1 MMKNDSMA
9 DVTIKRF
16 FKGDRYLW
24 GLIAFFML
32 LSLLS
37 VYSSS
42 VSVAYSSHHG
52 NTFYFLRTQFIM
64 LMLGLLIIVVTH
76 WIPYIKYMQFATI
89 GLVVAV
95 LLLVVTLFAG
105 VSINQATRWLEI
117 PVIGLRLQTSDLAK
131 VALVI
136 YLARGLTVYQHELNN
151 FSVVTMKLV
160 VPVGIVCVLIMSEN
174 LSTAVMIFM
183 ISMIILFIGRIPVRF
198 ILAYVGLGLAGVI
211 LFASLLLVV
220 KKDDN
225 RVQVWKNRIE
235 AYFSAESSPDA
246 DYQVNQAKIA
256 ISTGKIFG
264 KLPGKSTQRNLLPQ
278 SNSDF
283 IFAIIVEEYG
293 LFGAIIVIMAYL
305 ALMYRGVQIAR
316 KCDYAFPALMVLG
329 LTVMI
334 VFQAFLN
341 MLVAVGLFPV
351 TGQTLPMISWGRTSV
366 IVISFALG
374 AILSVSRVMNAR
386 ERHEKLS
393 EEEQTDRIPV

>member
-1 MMKNDSMA
+1 MA

-16 FKGDRYLW
+16 FRGDRYLW
-24 GLIAFFML
+24 GLIALFML
-32 LSLLS
+32 ISLLS

-42 VSVAYSSHHG
+42 VSVAYSSYQG
-52 NTFYFLRTQFIM
+52 NTFYFLQTQFIM
-64 LMLGLLIIVVTH
+64 LMLGMLIIVVTH
-76 WIPYIKYMQFATI
+76 WIPYIRYMQFAAI
-89 GLVVAV
+89 GLGVAII
-95 LLLVVTLFAG
+95 LLGITLVAG
-105 VSINQATRWLEI
+105 VSINEATRWLEI
-117 PVIGLRLQTSDLAK
+117 PGIGLKLQTSDIAK

-136 YLARGLTVYQHELNN
+136 YLARGLTVYQNELKN
-151 FSVVTMKLV
+151 FRTVTIRLV
-160 VPVGIVCVLIMSEN
+160 VPVAIVCILIMPEN

-183 ISMIILFIGRIPVRF
+183 ISMIILFIGRVPIRF
-198 ILAYVGLGLAGVI
+198 LMAYAGLGLAGVV
-211 LFASLLLVV
+211 LFASLLLLI

-235 AYFSAESSPDA
+235 AYFSGESSPDA
-246 DYQVNQAKIA
+246 DYQSNQAKIA
-256 ISTGKIFG
+256 ISTGKLFG
-264 KLPGKSTQRNLLPQ
+264 KLPGGSTQRNILPQ

-293 LFGAIIVIMAYL
+293 LFGAIIVILSYL
-305 ALMYRGVQIAR
+305 ALMFRGIQIAR

-366 IVISFALG
+366 MVISFSLG

-386 ERHEKLS
+386 ERREQLS
-393 EEEQTDRIPV
+393 DIEQTDTNAA

>member
-1 MMKNDSMA
+1 MA

-16 FKGDRYLW
+16 FRGDRYLW

-32 LSLLS
+32 VSLLS

-42 VSVAYSSHHG
+42 VGVAYSSHHG

-89 GLVVAV
+89 GLVAAV
-95 LLLVVTLFAG
+95 ILLIVTLFAG

-151 FSVVTMKLV
+151 FRVVTMKLV
-160 VPVGIVCVLIMSEN
+160 VPIAIVCVLIMSEN
-174 LSTAVMIFM
+174 LSTAVMIFG
-183 ISMIILFIGRIPVRF
+183 ISMIILFIGRVPLKF
-198 ILAYVGLGLAGVI
+198 ILAYGGLGLAGVI
-211 LFASLLLVV
+211 LFASLLLVF

-235 AYFSAESSPDA
+235 HFVSGENSPDA
-246 DYQVNQAKIA
+246 DYQANQAKIA

-264 KLPGKSTQRNLLPQ
+264 KLPGKSTQRNMLPQ

-293 LFGAIIVIMAYL
+293 LFGAVIVIMAYL
-305 ALMYRGVQIAR
+305 ALMFRGVQIAR

-366 IVISFALG
+366 IVISFSLG
-374 AILSVSRVMNAR
+374 AILSVSRVMNMR

-393 EEEQTDRIPV
+393 EVEQTDRVPA

>member
-1 MMKNDSMA
+1 MER
-9 DVTIKRF
+9 VTLRRF

-24 GLIAFFML
+24 GLIVLFML
-32 LSLLS
+32 VSLLS

-42 VSVAYSSHHG
+42 VGVAYSSHHG

-64 LMLGLLIIVVTH
+64 LLLGLTIIVVTH
-76 WIPYIKYMQFATI
+76 WIPYIKYMQFATV
-89 GLVVAV
+89 GLVVAII
-95 LLLVVTLFAG
+95 LLGVTLVAG
-105 VSINQATRWLEI
+105 VSINEASRWLEI
-117 PVIGLRLQTSDLAK
+117 PVIGLRIQTSDLAK

-136 YLARGLTVYQHELNN
+136 YLARGLTVYQHELKN
-151 FSVVTMKLV
+151 FRLVTMRLIA
-160 VPVGIVCVLIMSEN
+160 PVAIVCLLIMSEN
-174 LSTAVMIFM
+174 LSTALMIFI
-183 ISMIILFIGRIPVRF
+183 ISMVLLFIGRVPVRF
-198 ILAYVGLGLAGVI
+198 LLAYAGLGLATVV
-211 LFASLLLVV
+211 LFATMLVLI

-235 AYFSAESSPDA
+235 TYFSGESTPDA
-246 DYQVNQAKIA
+246 DYQANQAKIA
-256 ISTGKIFG
+256 ISTGKLFG
-264 KLPGKSTQRNLLPQ
+264 KLPGGSTQRNLLPQ

-293 LFGAIIVIMAYL
+293 LFGAIIVILSYL
-305 ALMYRGVQIAR
+305 ALMFRGIHIAR

-366 IVISFALG
+366 IVISFSLG

-386 ERHEKLS
+386 SNREQLS
-393 EEEQTDRIPV
+393 DIEQTDSKVA

>member
-1 MMKNDSMA
+1 MA

-16 FKGDRYLW
+16 FRGDRYLW

-42 VSVAYSSHHG
+42 VGVAYSSHHG

-76 WIPYIKYMQFATI
+76 WIPYIKYMQYATI

-105 VSINQATRWLEI
+105 VSINDATRWLEI

-183 ISMIILFIGRIPVRF
+183 ISMIILFIGRVPIKF
-198 ILAYVGLGLAGVI
+198 LLTYAGLGLAGVI
-211 LFASLLLVV
+211 LFASLLLVF

-235 AYFSAESSPDA
+235 AYFSGESSPDA
-246 DYQVNQAKIA
+246 DYQANQAKIA

-293 LFGAIIVIMAYL
+293 LFGAVIVIMAYL
-305 ALMYRGVQIAR
+305 ALMFRGVQIAR

-366 IVISFALG
+366 MVISFALG

-386 ERHEKLS
+386 ERQEKLS
-393 EEEQTDRIPV
+393 EVEQTDKVPA

>member
-1 MMKNDSMA
+1 MA
-9 DVTIKRF
+9 GVTIKRF
-16 FKGDRYLW
+16 FRGDRYLW
-24 GLIAFFML
+24 GLIAIFMVI
-32 LSLLS
+32 SLLS

-42 VSVAYSSHHG
+42 VGVAYSSHHG

-89 GLVVAV
+89 GLGVSII
-95 LLLVVTLFAG
+95 LLIITLFAG
-105 VSINQATRWLEI
+105 VSINEATRWLEI
-117 PVIGLRLQTSDLAK
+117 PGIGLRLQTSDIAK
-131 VALVI
+131 VALII
-136 YLARGLTVYQHELNN
+136 YLARGLTIYQHELKN
-151 FSVVTMKLV
+151 FRVVTMRLMA
-160 VPVGIVCVLIMSEN
+160 PVATVCLLIMSEN

-183 ISMIILFIGRIPVRF
+183 ISMIILFIGRVPVRF
-198 ILAYVGLGLAGVI
+198 LLAYAGLGLAAVV
-211 LFASLLLVV
+211 LFASLLLMF
-220 KKDDN
+220 KKDNN
-225 RVQVWKNRIE
+225 RVEVWKDRIE
-235 AYFSAESSPDA
+235 AYFSGESTPDA
-246 DYQVNQAKIA
+246 DYQANQAKIA

-264 KLPGKSTQRNLLPQ
+264 KLPGKSTQRNMLPQ

-293 LFGAIIVIMAYL
+293 LFGAIIVIMSYL
-305 ALMYRGVQIAR
+305 ALMFRGIQIAR

-366 IVISFALG
+366 MVISFSLG

-386 ERHEKLS
+386 ERREMLS
-393 EEEQTDRIPV
+393 DIEQTDTNAA

>member
-1 MMKNDSMA
+1 MT

-16 FKGDRYLW
+16 FRGDRYLW

-32 LSLLS
+32 ISLLS

-42 VSVAYSSHHG
+42 VGVAYSSHHG

-64 LMLGLLIIVVTH
+64 LMLGLLIIIVTH

-89 GLVVAV
+89 GLGVAII
-95 LLLVVTLFAG
+95 LLVITLFAG

-117 PVIGLRLQTSDLAK
+117 PGIGLRLQTSDLAK

-136 YLARGLTVYQHELNN
+136 YLARGLTVYQNELRN
-151 FSVVTMKLV
+151 FSVVTTKLV
-160 VPVGIVCVLIMSEN
+160 APVAVVCMLIMSEN

-183 ISMIILFIGRIPVRF
+183 ISMIILFIGRVPVRF
-198 ILAYVGLGLAGVI
+198 LLAYAGLGLAAVV
-211 LFASLLLVV
+211 LFASLLLLF

-225 RVQVWKNRIE
+225 RVQVWKNRVE
-235 AYFSAESSPDA
+235 TFFSGEGSADD
-246 DYQVNQAKIA
+246 DYQANQAKIA
-256 ISTGKIFG
+256 ISTGKLFG
-264 KLPGKSTQRNLLPQ
+264 KLPGKSTQRNMLPQ

-293 LFGAIIVIMAYL
+293 LFGAVILIMSYL
-305 ALMYRGVQIAR
+305 ALMFRGVQIAR

-366 IVISFALG
+366 IVISFSLG

-386 ERHEKLS
+386 EKSEKLS
-393 EEEQTDRIPV
+393 DIEQTDTNAA

>member
-1 MMKNDSMA
+1 MA
-9 DVTIKRF
+9 GVTIRRF
-16 FKGDRYLW
+16 FKGDRYMW
-24 GLIAFFML
+24 GLIALFML
-32 LSLLS
+32 VSLLS

-42 VSVAYSSHHG
+42 VGVAYSSHHG

-64 LMLGLLIIVVTH
+64 LMLGLTIIVVTH

-95 LLLVVTLFAG
+95 ILLGVTLVAG
-105 VSINQATRWLEI
+105 VSINEASRWLEI
-117 PVIGLRLQTSDLAK
+117 PIIGLRLQTSDLAK

-136 YLARGLTVYQHELNN
+136 YLARGLTVYQHDLNN
-151 FSVVTMKLV
+151 FRLVTIRLV
-160 VPVGIVCVLIMSEN
+160 APIAIVCLLIMSEN
-174 LSTAVMIFM
+174 LSTALMIFM
-183 ISMIILFIGRIPVRF
+183 ISMIILFIGRVPF
-198 ILAYVGLGLAGVI
+198 KFLLAYAGMGLVAVL
-211 LFASLLLVV
+211 LFATLLMVF

-235 AYFSAESSPDA
+235 TYFSGEGNSDA
-246 DYQVNQAKIA
+246 DYQSNQAKIA
-256 ISTGKIFG
+256 ISTGKLFG
-264 KLPGKSTQRNLLPQ
+264 KLPGGSTQRNLLPQ

-293 LFGAIIVIMAYL
+293 LFGAIIVILSYL
-305 ALMYRGVQIAR
+305 ALMFRGIQIAR
-316 KCDYAFPALMVLG
+316 KCDYAFPAIMVLG

-366 IVISFALG
+366 MVISFSLG

-386 ERHEKLS
+386 EAREQLS
-393 EEEQTDRIPV
+393 DIEQTDIKVA

>member
-1 MMKNDSMA
+1 MA

-95 LLLVVTLFAG
+95 LLLLVTLFAG
-105 VSINQATRWLEI
+105 VSINSATRWLEI

-160 VPVGIVCVLIMSEN
+160 VPIGIVCVLIMSEN

-183 ISMIILFIGRIPVRF
+183 ISMIILFIGRVPIKF
-198 ILAYVGLGLAGVI
+198 LLTYAGLGLAGVI
-211 LFASLLLVV
+211 LFASLLLIF

-235 AYFSAESSPDA
+235 AYFSGESSPDA
-246 DYQVNQAKIA
+246 DYQANQAKIA

-293 LFGAIIVIMAYL
+293 LFGAVIVIMAYL

-366 IVISFALG
+366 MVISFALG

-386 ERHEKLS
+386 ERQERLS
-393 EEEQTDRIPV
+393 EVEQTDKVPV

>member
-1 MMKNDSMA
+1 MA

-16 FKGDRYLW
+16 FRGDRYLW

-42 VSVAYSSHHG
+42 VGVAYKSFDG

-95 LLLVVTLFAG
+95 LLLVITLFAG
-105 VSINQATRWLEI
+105 VSINEATRWLEI

-136 YLARGLTVYQHELNN
+136 YLARGLTVYQQELNN
-151 FSVVTMKLV
+151 FSVVTMKLLM
-160 VPVGIVCVLIMSEN
+160 PVAIVCVLIMSEN
-174 LSTAVMIFM
+174 LSTAVMIFG
-183 ISMIILFIGRIPVRF
+183 ISMIILYIGRVPF
-198 ILAYVGLGLAGVI
+198 KFLLTYAGLGLAGVI
-211 LFASLLLVV
+211 LFASLLLIF

-235 AYFSAESSPDA
+235 AHFSGDSNPDA
-246 DYQVNQAKIA
+246 DYQANQAMIA
-256 ISTGKIFG
+256 ISTGKLFG

-293 LFGAIIVIMAYL
+293 LFGAVILIMAYL

-366 IVISFALG
+366 MVISFALG

-386 ERHEKLS
+386 ERQEKLS
-393 EEEQTDRIPV
+393 EVEQTDKMPA

>member
-1 MMKNDSMA
+1 MA
-9 DVTIKRF
+9 GVTIRRF
-16 FKGDRYLW
+16 FKGDRYMW
-24 GLIAFFML
+24 GLIALFML
-32 LSLLS
+32 VSLLS

-42 VSVAYSSHHG
+42 VGVAYSSHHG

-64 LMLGLLIIVVTH
+64 LILGLIIIVVTH

-95 LLLVVTLFAG
+95 ILLGVTLVAG
-105 VSINQATRWLEI
+105 VSINEASRWLEI
-117 PVIGLRLQTSDLAK
+117 PIIGLRIQTSDLAK

-151 FSVVTMKLV
+151 FRLVTIRLV
-160 VPVGIVCVLIMSEN
+160 APIALVCLLIMSEN
-174 LSTAVMIFM
+174 LSTALMIFM
-183 ISMIILFIGRIPVRF
+183 ISMIILFIGRVPF
-198 ILAYVGLGLAGVI
+198 KFLMAYAGMGLVAVL
-211 LFASLLLVV
+211 LFATMLMVL

-235 AYFSAESSPDA
+235 TYFSGEGNSDA
-246 DYQVNQAKIA
+246 DYQSNQAKIA
-256 ISTGKIFG
+256 ISTGKLFG
-264 KLPGKSTQRNLLPQ
+264 KLPGGSTQRNLLPQ

-293 LFGAIIVIMAYL
+293 LFGAIIVILSYL
-305 ALMYRGVQIAR
+305 ALMFRGIQIAR
-316 KCDYAFPALMVLG
+316 KCDYAFPAIMVLG

-366 IVISFALG
+366 MVISFSLG

-386 ERHEKLS
+386 EAREQLS
-393 EEEQTDRIPV
+393 DIEQTDTRVA

>member
-1 MMKNDSMA
+1 M
-9 DVTIKRF
+9 TIKRF
-16 FKGDRYLW
+16 FRGDRYLW
-24 GLIAFFML
+24 GLIALFML
-32 LSLLS
+32 ISLLS

-42 VSVAYSSHHG
+42 VSVAYASHHG

-64 LMLGLLIIVVTH
+64 LMLGMLIIVVTH
-76 WIPYIKYMQFATI
+76 WIPYIKYMQFAAI
-89 GLVVAV
+89 GLVVAII
-95 LLLVVTLFAG
+95 LLGITLVAG
-105 VSINQATRWLEI
+105 VSINEATRWLEI
-117 PVIGLRLQTSDLAK
+117 PGIGLKLQTSDIAK

-136 YLARGLTVYQHELNN
+136 YLARGLTVYQNELKN
-151 FSVVTMKLV
+151 FRTVTIRLV
-160 VPVGIVCVLIMSEN
+160 VPVAIVCILIMPEN

-183 ISMIILFIGRIPVRF
+183 ISMIILFIGRVPIKF
-198 ILAYVGLGLAGVI
+198 LLAYAGLGLAGVV
-211 LFASLLLVV
+211 LFASLLLVI

-235 AYFSAESSPDA
+235 AYFSGESSPDA
-246 DYQVNQAKIA
+246 DYQSNQAKIA
-256 ISTGKIFG
+256 ISTGKLFG
-264 KLPGKSTQRNLLPQ
+264 KLPGGSTQRNMLPQ

-293 LFGAIIVIMAYL
+293 LFGAIIVILSYL
-305 ALMYRGVQIAR
+305 ALMFRGIQIAR

-366 IVISFALG
+366 MVISFSLG

-386 ERHEKLS
+386 EKREQLS
-393 EEEQTDRIPV
+393 DIEQTDKIVA

>member
-1 MMKNDSMA
+1 MA

-16 FKGDRYLW
+16 FRGDRYLW

-89 GLVVAV
+89 GLVASI
-95 LLLVVTLFAG
+95 LLLAVTLVMG
-105 VSINQATRWLEI
+105 VSINQAARWIEI
-117 PVIGLRLQTSDLAK
+117 PVIGLRLQSSDLAK

-136 YLARGLTVYQHELNN
+136 YLARGLTVFQKALSD
-151 FSVVTMKLV
+151 FRTVTLKLV
-160 VPVGIVCVLIMSEN
+160 FPVVIVCALIMPEN
-174 LSTAVMIFM
+174 LSTAAMIFLTS
-183 ISMIILFIGRIPVRF
+183 IIILYLGRVPIRY
-198 ILAYVGLGLAGVI
+198 IATYLAIGLAAG
-211 LFASLLLVV
+211 LLVV
-220 KKDDN
+220 VLLFSFKHENN
-225 RVQVWKNRIE
+225 RLGVWKARFE
-235 AYFSAESSPDA
+235 AKYGKNKSADA
-246 DYQVNQAKIA
+246 LYQEQQAFIA
-256 ISTGKIFG
+256 VSTGKLFG
-264 KLPGKSTQRNLLPQ
+264 KMPGKSTQRNMLPQ

-293 LFGAIIVIMAYL
+293 LFGATLLIIAYV
-305 ALMYRGVQIAR
+305 ALMYRGIQIAR

-334 VFQAFLN
+334 VFQAFIHMFVN
-341 MLVAVGLFPV
+341 VGALPV
-351 TGQTLPMISWGRTSV
+351 TGQTLPLISWGRTSV

-386 ERHEKLS
+386 ERKENLS
-393 EEEQTDRIPV
+393 DIEQTDKVMA

>member
-1 MMKNDSMA
+1 
-9 DVTIKRF
+9 VTVKRF
-16 FKGDRYLW
+16 FRGDRYLW
-24 GLIAFFML
+24 GLIALFMVI
-32 LSLLS
+32 SLLS

-42 VSVAYSSHHG
+42 VSVAYASHQG

-76 WIPYIKYMQFATI
+76 WIPYIKYMQFAAI
-89 GLVVAV
+89 GLVVSII
-95 LLLVVTLFAG
+95 LLGITLVAG
-105 VSINQATRWLEI
+105 VSINAATRWLEI
-117 PVIGLRLQTSDLAK
+117 PVIGLRLQTSDIAK

-136 YLARGLTVYQHELNN
+136 YLARGLTIYQHELNN
-151 FSVVTMKLV
+151 FRTVTIKLL
-160 VPVGIVCVLIMSEN
+160 VPVAIVCGLIMSEN
-174 LSTAVMIFM
+174 LSTSVMIFM
-183 ISMIILFIGRIPVRF
+183 ISMIILFIGRVPIKF
-198 ILAYVGLGLAGVI
+198 LLAYAGLGLAAVL
-211 LFASLLLVV
+211 LFASLLLIF

-235 AYFSAESSPDA
+235 AYFSGESSPDA
-246 DYQVNQAKIA
+246 DYQSNQAKIA
-256 ISTGKIFG
+256 ISTGKLFG
-264 KLPGKSTQRNLLPQ
+264 KLPGGSTQRNILPQ

-293 LFGAIIVIMAYL
+293 LFGAIIIIMSFL
-305 ALMYRGVQIAR
+305 ALMFRGIQIAR

-366 IVISFALG
+366 LVISFSLG
-374 AILSVSRVMNAR
+374 AILSVSRVMNMR
-386 ERHEKLS
+386 ERQEKLS
-393 EEEQTDRIPV
+393 EIEKTDKIPA

>member
-1 MMKNDSMA
+1 MA

-16 FKGDRYLW
+16 FRGDRYLW

-105 VSINQATRWLEI
+105 VSINSATRWLEI

-160 VPVGIVCVLIMSEN
+160 VPIGIVCVLIMSEN

-183 ISMIILFIGRIPVRF
+183 ISMIILYIGRVPF
-198 ILAYVGLGLAGVI
+198 KFLLTYAGLGLAAVI
-211 LFASLLLVV
+211 LFASLLLVF

-235 AYFSAESSPDA
+235 AYFSGESSPDA
-246 DYQVNQAKIA
+246 DYQANQAKIA

-293 LFGAIIVIMAYL
+293 LFGAVVVIMAYL

-366 IVISFALG
+366 MVISFALG

-386 ERHEKLS
+386 ERQEKLS
-393 EEEQTDRIPV
+393 EVEQTDKLPV

>member
-1 MMKNDSMA
+1 MA
-9 DVTIKRF
+9 DVTVRRF
-16 FKGDRYLW
+16 FRGDRYLW

-42 VSVAYSSHHG
+42 VGVAYSSHHG

-89 GLVVAV
+89 GLVVAIV
-95 LLLVVTLFAG
+95 LLVVTLFAG
-105 VSINQATRWLEI
+105 VSINSATRWLEI
-117 PVIGLRLQTSDLAK
+117 PIIGLRLQTSDLAK

-136 YLARGLTVYQHELNN
+136 YLARGLTVYQHELNS

-160 VPVGIVCVLIMSEN
+160 VPIAIVCVLIMSEN
-174 LSTAVMIFM
+174 LSTAVMIFG
-183 ISMIILFIGRIPVRF
+183 ISMIILYIGRVPF
-198 ILAYVGLGLAGVI
+198 KFLLTYAGMGLAAVI
-211 LFASLLLVV
+211 LFASLLLVF

-235 AYFSAESSPDA
+235 TYFSGESTPDA
-246 DYQVNQAKIA
+246 DYQSNQAKIA
-256 ISTGKIFG
+256 ISTGKLFG
-264 KLPGKSTQRNLLPQ
+264 KMPGKSTQRNLLPQ

-305 ALMYRGVQIAR
+305 ALMFRGVQIAR

-366 IVISFALG
+366 MVISFSLG
-374 AILSVSRVMNAR
+374 AILSVSRVMNMR
-386 ERHEKLS
+386 ERQEKLS
-393 EEEQTDRIPV
+393 DVEQTDRVPV

>member
-1 MMKNDSMA
+1 MA
-9 DVTIKRF
+9 EVTIKRF
-16 FKGDRYLW
+16 FRGDRYLW

-42 VSVAYSSHHG
+42 VGVAYKSFGG

-89 GLVVAV
+89 GLVVAI
-95 LLLVVTLFAG
+95 LLLVITLFAG
-105 VSINQATRWLEI
+105 VSINEATRWIEI

-136 YLARGLTVYQHELNN
+136 YLARGLTVYQQELNN
-151 FSVVTMKLV
+151 FSVVTMKLL
-160 VPVGIVCVLIMSEN
+160 VPVAIVCVLIMSEN
-174 LSTAVMIFM
+174 LSTALMIFG
-183 ISMIILFIGRIPVRF
+183 ISMIILYIGRVPVRF
-198 ILAYVGLGLAGVI
+198 LLAYAGLGLAGVI
-211 LFASLLLVV
+211 LFASLLLVF

-235 AYFSAESSPDA
+235 AHFGGKSNPDA
-246 DYQVNQAKIA
+246 DYQANQAMIA
-256 ISTGKIFG
+256 ISTGKLFG

-293 LFGAIIVIMAYL
+293 LFGAVILIMAYL

-341 MLVAVGLFPV
+341 MLVAVGIFPV

-366 IVISFALG
+366 MVISFALG

-386 ERHEKLS
+386 ERQEKLS
-393 EEEQTDRIPV
+393 EVEQTDKMPA

>member
-1 MMKNDSMA
+1 MS
-9 DVTIKRF
+9 DVTIRRF
-16 FKGDRYLW
+16 FRGDRYLW

-42 VSVAYSSHHG
+42 VGVAYSSHHG

-89 GLVVAV
+89 GLVVAIA
-95 LLLVVTLFAG
+95 LLVVTLFAG
-105 VSINQATRWLEI
+105 VSINSATRWLEI

-160 VPVGIVCVLIMSEN
+160 VPIGIVCVLIMSEN
-174 LSTAVMIFM
+174 LSTAVMIFG
-183 ISMIILFIGRIPVRF
+183 ISMIILYIGRVPF
-198 ILAYVGLGLAGVI
+198 KFLLTYAGLGLAAVI
-211 LFASLLLVV
+211 LFASLLLLF

-235 AYFSAESSPDA
+235 TYFSGESNPDA
-246 DYQVNQAKIA
+246 DYQANQAKIA

-293 LFGAIIVIMAYL
+293 LFGAVIVIMAYL
-305 ALMYRGVQIAR
+305 ALMFRGVQIAR

-366 IVISFALG
+366 MVISFSLG
-374 AILSVSRVMNAR
+374 AILSVSRVMNMR
-386 ERHEKLS
+386 ERKEKLS
-393 EEEQTDRIPV
+393 EIEQTDRT

>member
-1 MMKNDSMA
+1 MT

-16 FKGDRYLW
+16 FRGDRYLW

-32 LSLLS
+32 ISLLS

-42 VSVAYSSHHG
+42 VGVAYSSHHG

-64 LMLGLLIIVVTH
+64 LMLGLLIIIVTH

-89 GLVVAV
+89 GLGVAII
-95 LLLVVTLFAG
+95 LLVITLFAG

-117 PVIGLRLQTSDLAK
+117 PGIGLRLQTSDLAK

-136 YLARGLTVYQHELNN
+136 YLARGLTVYQNELRN
-151 FSVVTMKLV
+151 FSVVTTKLV
-160 VPVGIVCVLIMSEN
+160 APVAVVCMLIMSEN

-183 ISMIILFIGRIPVRF
+183 ISMIILYIGRVPVRF
-198 ILAYVGLGLAGVI
+198 LLAYAGLGLAAVV
-211 LFASLLLVV
+211 LFASLLLLF

-225 RVQVWKNRIE
+225 RVQVWKNRVE
-235 AYFSAESSPDA
+235 TFFSGEGSADD
-246 DYQVNQAKIA
+246 DYQANQAKIA
-256 ISTGKIFG
+256 ISTGKLFG
-264 KLPGKSTQRNLLPQ
+264 KLPGKSTQRNMLPQ

-293 LFGAIIVIMAYL
+293 LFGAVILIMSYL
-305 ALMYRGVQIAR
+305 ALMFRGVQIAR

-366 IVISFALG
+366 IVISFSLG

-386 ERHEKLS
+386 EKSEKLS
-393 EEEQTDRIPV
+393 DIEQTDTNAA

>member
-1 MMKNDSMA
+1 MA
-9 DVTIKRF
+9 DVTVRRF
-16 FKGDRYLW
+16 FRGDRYLW

-42 VSVAYSSHHG
+42 VGVAYSSHHG

-89 GLVVAV
+89 GLVVAIA
-95 LLLVVTLFAG
+95 LLVVTLFAG
-105 VSINQATRWLEI
+105 VSINSATRWLEI

-160 VPVGIVCVLIMSEN
+160 VPIGIVCVLIMSEN
-174 LSTAVMIFM
+174 LSTAVMIFG
-183 ISMIILFIGRIPVRF
+183 ISMIILYIGRVPF
-198 ILAYVGLGLAGVI
+198 KFLLTYAGLGLAAVI
-211 LFASLLLVV
+211 LFASLLLIF
-220 KKDDN
+220 KKDNN

-235 AYFSAESSPDA
+235 TYFSGESTPDA
-246 DYQVNQAKIA
+246 DYQANQAKIA

-293 LFGAIIVIMAYL
+293 LFGAVIVIMAYL
-305 ALMYRGVQIAR
+305 ALMFRGVQIAR

-366 IVISFALG
+366 MVISFSLG
-374 AILSVSRVMNAR
+374 AILSVSRVMNMR
-386 ERHEKLS
+386 ERKEKLS
-393 EEEQTDRIPV
+393 EIEQTDRVPA

>member
-1 MMKNDSMA
+1 MA
-9 DVTIKRF
+9 EVTIKRF
-16 FKGDRYLW
+16 FRGDRYLW

-32 LSLLS
+32 ISLLS

-42 VSVAYSSHHG
+42 VGVAYSSHHG
-52 NTFYFLRTQFIM
+52 DTFYFLRTQFIM

-89 GLVVAV
+89 GLGVAII
-95 LLLVVTLFAG
+95 LLVITLFAG

-117 PVIGLRLQTSDLAK
+117 PGIGLRLQTSDLAK

-136 YLARGLTVYQHELNN
+136 YLARGLTVYQHELKN

-160 VPVGIVCVLIMSEN
+160 APVAVVCVLIMSEN
-174 LSTAVMIFM
+174 LSTAVMIFI
-183 ISMIILFIGRIPVRF
+183 ISMIILFIGRVPVRF
-198 ILAYVGLGLAGVI
+198 LLAYAGLGLAAVI
-211 LFASLLLVV
+211 LFASLLLLF

-225 RVQVWKNRIE
+225 RVQVWKDRIE
-235 AYFSAESSPDA
+235 TYFSGEGSADA
-246 DYQVNQAKIA
+246 DYQANQAKIA
-256 ISTGKIFG
+256 ISTGKLFG
-264 KLPGKSTQRNLLPQ
+264 KLPGKSTQRNMLPQ

-293 LFGAIIVIMAYL
+293 LFGAVILIMSYL
-305 ALMYRGVQIAR
+305 ALMFRGVQIAR

-366 IVISFALG
+366 IVISFSLG

-386 ERHEKLS
+386 ERSEKLS
-393 EEEQTDRIPV
+393 DIEQTDTNAA

>member
-1 MMKNDSMA
+1 M
-9 DVTIKRF
+9 TIKRF
-16 FKGDRYLW
+16 FRGDRYLW
-24 GLIAFFML
+24 GLIALFML
-32 LSLLS
+32 ISLLS

-42 VSVAYSSHHG
+42 VSVAYSSHQG

-64 LMLGLLIIVVTH
+64 LMLGMLIIVVTH
-76 WIPYIKYMQFATI
+76 WIPYIRYMQFAAI
-89 GLVVAV
+89 GLVAAII
-95 LLLVVTLFAG
+95 LLGITLVAG
-105 VSINQATRWLEI
+105 VSINEATRWLEI
-117 PVIGLRLQTSDLAK
+117 PGIGLKLQTSDIAK

-136 YLARGLTVYQHELNN
+136 YLARGLTVYQNELKN
-151 FSVVTMKLV
+151 FRTVTVRLV
-160 VPVGIVCVLIMSEN
+160 VPVAIVCILIMPEN

-183 ISMIILFIGRIPVRF
+183 ISMIILFIGRVPIRF
-198 ILAYVGLGLAGVI
+198 LMAYAGLGLAGVV
-211 LFASLLLVV
+211 LFASLLLII

-225 RVQVWKNRIE
+225 RVEVWKTRIE
-235 AYFSAESSPDA
+235 TYFSGGNSPDA
-246 DYQVNQAKIA
+246 DYQSNQAKIA
-256 ISTGKIFG
+256 ISTGKLFG
-264 KLPGKSTQRNLLPQ
+264 KLPGGSTQRNMLPQ

-293 LFGAIIVIMAYL
+293 LFGAIIVILSFL
-305 ALMYRGVQIAR
+305 ALMFRGIQIAR

-366 IVISFALG
+366 IVISFSLG

-386 ERHEKLS
+386 ERREQLS
-393 EEEQTDRIPV
+393 DIEQTDTNAA

>member
-1 MMKNDSMA
+1 MA
-9 DVTIKRF
+9 EVTIKRF
-16 FKGDRYLW
+16 FRGDRYLW

-42 VSVAYSSHHG
+42 VGMAYKSFHG

-89 GLVVAV
+89 GLVVAI
-95 LLLVVTLFAG
+95 LLLVITLFAG
-105 VSINQATRWLEI
+105 VSINEATRWLEI

-136 YLARGLTVYQHELNN
+136 YLARGLTVYQNELNN
-151 FSVVTMKLV
+151 FSVVTMKLL
-160 VPVGIVCVLIMSEN
+160 VPVAIVCVLIMSEN
-174 LSTAVMIFM
+174 LSTAVMIFG
-183 ISMIILFIGRIPVRF
+183 ISMIILYIGRVPF
-198 ILAYVGLGLAGVI
+198 KFLLTYAGLGLAGVI
-211 LFASLLLVV
+211 LFASLLLIF

-235 AYFSAESSPDA
+235 TYFSSESSPDA
-246 DYQVNQAKIA
+246 DYQANQAKIA
-256 ISTGKIFG
+256 ISTGKLFG

-278 SNSDF
+278 SESDF

-293 LFGAIIVIMAYL
+293 LFGAVILIMAYL

-366 IVISFALG
+366 MVISFALG

-386 ERHEKLS
+386 ERQEKLS
-393 EEEQTDRIPV
+393 EVEQTDKVVA

>member
-1 MMKNDSMA
+1 MT

-16 FKGDRYLW
+16 FRGDRYLW

-42 VSVAYSSHHG
+42 VGVAYSSHHG

-64 LMLGLLIIVVTH
+64 LMLGLLIIIVTH

-89 GLVVAV
+89 GLGVAII
-95 LLLVVTLFAG
+95 LLVITLFAG

-117 PVIGLRLQTSDLAK
+117 PGIGLRLQTSDLAK

-136 YLARGLTVYQHELNN
+136 YLARGLTVYQNELRN
-151 FSVVTMKLV
+151 FSVVTTKLV
-160 VPVGIVCVLIMSEN
+160 APVAVVCMLIMSEN

-183 ISMIILFIGRIPVRF
+183 ISMIILFIGRVPVRF
-198 ILAYVGLGLAGVI
+198 LLAYAGLGLAAVV
-211 LFASLLLVV
+211 LFASLLLLF

-225 RVQVWKNRIE
+225 RVQVWKNRVE
-235 AYFSAESSPDA
+235 TFVSGEGSADD
-246 DYQVNQAKIA
+246 DYQANQAKIA
-256 ISTGKIFG
+256 ISTGKLFG
-264 KLPGKSTQRNLLPQ
+264 KLPGKSTQRNMLPQ

-293 LFGAIIVIMAYL
+293 LFGAVILIMSYL
-305 ALMYRGVQIAR
+305 ALMFRGVQIAR

-366 IVISFALG
+366 IVISFSLG

-386 ERHEKLS
+386 EKSEKLS
-393 EEEQTDRIPV
+393 DIEQTDTNAA

>member
-1 MMKNDSMA
+1 MV

-16 FKGDRYLW
+16 FRGDRYLW

-42 VSVAYSSHHG
+42 VGVAYSSHHG

-95 LLLVVTLFAG
+95 ILLIITLFAG
-105 VSINQATRWLEI
+105 VSINSATRWLEI

-136 YLARGLTVYQHELNN
+136 YLARGLTVYQHDLNN

-174 LSTAVMIFM
+174 LSTAAMIFM
-183 ISMIILFIGRIPVRF
+183 ISMIILYIGRVPFRF
-198 ILAYVGLGLAGVI
+198 LLTYAGLGLAGVI
-211 LFASLLLVV
+211 LFASLLLVF

-225 RVQVWKNRIE
+225 RVQVWKNRVE
-235 AYFSAESSPDA
+235 AYFSGESSPDA
-246 DYQVNQAKIA
+246 DYQANQAKIA
-256 ISTGKIFG
+256 ISTGKLFG

-293 LFGAIIVIMAYL
+293 LFGAVIVIMAYL
-305 ALMYRGVQIAR
+305 ALMFRGVQIAR

-366 IVISFALG
+366 MVISFSLG

-386 ERHEKLS
+386 ERQEKLS
-393 EEEQTDRIPV
+393 DVEQTDKVVA

>member
-1 MMKNDSMA
+1 MA
-9 DVTIKRF
+9 DVTVKRF
-16 FKGDRYLW
+16 FRGDRYLW
-24 GLIAFFML
+24 GLIALFML
-32 LSLLS
+32 ISLLS

-42 VSVAYSSHHG
+42 VSVAYSSHQG

-64 LMLGLLIIVVTH
+64 LLLGMLIIVVTH
-76 WIPYIKYMQFATI
+76 WIPYIKYMQFAAI
-89 GLVVAV
+89 GLGVSVI
-95 LLLVVTLFAG
+95 LLGITLVAG
-105 VSINQATRWLEI
+105 VSINEATRWLEI
-117 PVIGLRLQTSDLAK
+117 PVIGLKLQTSDIAK

-136 YLARGLTVYQHELNN
+136 YLARGLTIYQHELNN
-151 FSVVTMKLV
+151 FRTVTIKLV
-160 VPVGIVCVLIMSEN
+160 VPVAIVCILIMPEN

-183 ISMIILFIGRIPVRF
+183 ISMIILFIGRVPIKF
-198 ILAYVGLGLAGVI
+198 LMAYAGLGLAGVL
-211 LFASLLLVV
+211 LFAALLLII

-235 AYFSAESSPDA
+235 TYFSGESSPDA
-246 DYQVNQAKIA
+246 DYQSNQAKIA
-256 ISTGKIFG
+256 ISTGKLFG
-264 KLPGKSTQRNLLPQ
+264 KLPGGSTQRNMLPQ

-293 LFGAIIVIMAYL
+293 LFGAIIVILSYL
-305 ALMYRGVQIAR
+305 ALMFRGIQIAR

-366 IVISFALG
+366 IVISFSRG

-386 ERHEKLS
+386 ERREQLS
-393 EEEQTDRIPV
+393 DIEQTDKILA

>member
-1 MMKNDSMA
+1 MA

-16 FKGDRYLW
+16 FRGDRYLW
-24 GLIAFFML
+24 GLIALFML
-32 LSLLS
+32 ISLLS

-42 VSVAYSSHHG
+42 VSVAYSSHQG

-64 LMLGLLIIVVTH
+64 LMLGMLIIVVTH
-76 WIPYIKYMQFATI
+76 WIPYIKYMQFAAI
-89 GLVVAV
+89 GLVVAII
-95 LLLVVTLFAG
+95 LLGITLVAG
-105 VSINQATRWLEI
+105 VSINEATRWLEI
-117 PVIGLRLQTSDLAK
+117 PGIGLKLQTSDIAK

-136 YLARGLTVYQHELNN
+136 YLARGLTVYQNELKN
-151 FSVVTMKLV
+151 FRTVTIRLV
-160 VPVGIVCVLIMSEN
+160 VPVAIVCILIMPEN
-174 LSTAVMIFM
+174 LSTALMIFM
-183 ISMIILFIGRIPVRF
+183 ISMIILFIGRVPIRF
-198 ILAYVGLGLAGVI
+198 LMAYAGLGLAGVV
-211 LFASLLLVV
+211 LFASLLLVI

-235 AYFSAESSPDA
+235 TYFSGESSPDA
-246 DYQVNQAKIA
+246 DYQSNQAKIA
-256 ISTGKIFG
+256 ISTGKLFG
-264 KLPGKSTQRNLLPQ
+264 KLPGGSTQRNMLPQ

-293 LFGAIIVIMAYL
+293 LFGAIIVILSYL
-305 ALMYRGVQIAR
+305 ALMFRGIQIAR

-366 IVISFALG
+366 IVISFSLG

-386 ERHEKLS
+386 ERREQLS
-393 EEEQTDRIPV
+393 DIEQTDKIVA

>member
-1 MMKNDSMA
+1 MA

>member
-1 MMKNDSMA
+1 MA
-9 DVTIKRF
+9 DVTVKRF
-16 FKGDRYLW
+16 FRGDRYLW
-24 GLIAFFML
+24 GLIALFML
-32 LSLLS
+32 ISLLS

-42 VSVAYSSHHG
+42 VSVAYSSHQG

-64 LMLGLLIIVVTH
+64 LLLGMLIIVVTH
-76 WIPYIKYMQFATI
+76 WIPYIKYMQFAAI
-89 GLVVAV
+89 GLGVSVI
-95 LLLVVTLFAG
+95 LLGITLVAG
-105 VSINQATRWLEI
+105 VSINEATRWLEI
-117 PVIGLRLQTSDLAK
+117 PVIGLKLQTSDIAK

-136 YLARGLTVYQHELNN
+136 YLARGLTIYQHELNN
-151 FSVVTMKLV
+151 FRTVTIKLV
-160 VPVGIVCVLIMSEN
+160 VPVAIVCILIMPEN

-183 ISMIILFIGRIPVRF
+183 ISMIILFIGRVPIKF
-198 ILAYVGLGLAGVI
+198 LMAYAGLGLAGVL
-211 LFASLLLVV
+211 LFAALLLII

-235 AYFSAESSPDA
+235 TYFSVESSPDA
-246 DYQVNQAKIA
+246 DYQSNQAKIA
-256 ISTGKIFG
+256 ISTGKLFG
-264 KLPGKSTQRNLLPQ
+264 KLPGGSTQRNMLPQ

-293 LFGAIIVIMAYL
+293 LFGAIIVILSYL
-305 ALMYRGVQIAR
+305 ALMFRGIQIAR

-366 IVISFALG
+366 IVISFSLG

-386 ERHEKLS
+386 ERREQLS
-393 EEEQTDRIPV
+393 DIEQTDKILA

>member
-1 MMKNDSMA
+1 MT

-16 FKGDRYLW
+16 FRGDRYLW

-32 LSLLS
+32 ISLLS

-42 VSVAYSSHHG
+42 VGVAYSSHHG

-64 LMLGLLIIVVTH
+64 LMLGLLIIIVTH

-89 GLVVAV
+89 GLGVAII
-95 LLLVVTLFAG
+95 LLVITLFAG

-117 PVIGLRLQTSDLAK
+117 PGIGLRLQTSDLAK

-136 YLARGLTVYQHELNN
+136 YLARGLTVYQNELRN
-151 FSVVTMKLV
+151 FSVVTTKLV
-160 VPVGIVCVLIMSEN
+160 APVAVVCMLIMSEN

-183 ISMIILFIGRIPVRF
+183 ISMIILFIGRVPVRF
-198 ILAYVGLGLAGVI
+198 LLAYAGLGLAAVV
-211 LFASLLLVV
+211 LFASLLLLF

-225 RVQVWKNRIE
+225 RVQVWKNRVE
-235 AYFSAESSPDA
+235 TFVTGEGSADD
-246 DYQVNQAKIA
+246 DYQANQAKIA
-256 ISTGKIFG
+256 ISTGKLFG
-264 KLPGKSTQRNLLPQ
+264 KLPGKSTQRNMLPQ

-293 LFGAIIVIMAYL
+293 LFGAVILIMSYL
-305 ALMYRGVQIAR
+305 ALMFRGVQIAR

-366 IVISFALG
+366 IVISFSLG

-386 ERHEKLS
+386 EKSEKLS
-393 EEEQTDRIPV
+393 DIEQTDTNAA